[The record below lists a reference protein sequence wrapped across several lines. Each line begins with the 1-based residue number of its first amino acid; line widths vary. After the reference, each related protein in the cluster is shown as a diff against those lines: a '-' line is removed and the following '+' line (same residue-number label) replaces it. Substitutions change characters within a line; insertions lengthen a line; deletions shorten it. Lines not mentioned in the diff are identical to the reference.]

1 MAAENKSQ
9 LRIVLYVLLSHIPYG
24 RLVTYG
30 QLAHMVGYPGAARAV
45 ARVLSLL
52 PEDTQLSWH
61 RVVAAGGRIS
71 LSSTSRA
78 GQEQRQRLQE
88 EGVLVVKDR
97 VKLINYQWQ
106 PTTASQEIECVLPM
120 KTVHHGQ

>member
-52 PEDTQLSWH
+52 PEDTQLPWH

-71 LSSTSRA
+71 LSCTSRA